1 MDAKNDG
8 ALFLMAQPSTFTWP
22 VEVRIP
28 LNGRYG
34 LVSFVGEFPNLSE
47 ADSSALVASNDD
59 GTPKHSNAYV
69 ADRVLVGFSKV
80 EQPDGTFMPFTA
92 ENKAALLAIP
102 RVAPAVVG
110 TFLAVT
116 RGMAAEKNV

>member
-80 EQPDGTFMPFTA
+80 EQPDGTFMPLRQRTR
-92 ENKAALLAIP
+92 P
-102 RVAPAVVG
+102 RCWQSHG
-110 TFLAVT
+110 WRRRWWGLSW
-116 RGMAAEKNV
+116 R

>member
-8 ALFLMAQPSTFTWP
+8 ALFLMAQPATFTWP

-34 LVSFVGEFPNLSE
+34 LVSFVGEFPNMNEDDL
-47 ADSSALVASNDD
+47 ADLVASKED
-59 GTPKHSNAYV
+59 GTPKYTNAE
-69 ADRVLVGFSKV
+69 AAAKVLVNFSKLL
-80 EQPDGTFMPFTA
+80 QPNGAEMPCTP
-92 ENKAALLAIP
+92 ENKAALLRIP

-110 TFLAVT
+110 TFLAVS